1 MATEHLLDSELLPI
15 AELPAFKFTRDK
27 LPDFRT
33 TRAQAIDMDDAS
45 EYGVRRESVS
55 VPGPDY
61 DVPCLLYVPEER
73 RSRAGY
79 LHIHGGGS
87 VSYTHLT
94 LPTNREV

>member
-15 AELPAFKFTRDK
+15 AELPAFKFTREK
-27 LPDFRT
+27 LPDFRAA
-33 TRAQAIDMDDAS
+33 RAQAIELQDAS

-55 VPGPDY
+55 VAGPDY

-79 LHIHGGGS
+79 LHIHGGG
-87 VSYTHLT
+87 
-94 LPTNREV
+94 